1 MEGPGVL
8 PHASI
13 KVVGVGGGGTNAVNR
28 MIKAQ
33 VQGVEFVSVNTDSQ
47 ALQHAQSPVRV
58 QIGEKLTR
66 GLGAGGNPSI
76 GQKAAEES
84 TEDLYEVLRGADMVF
99 VTSGMGGGT
108 GTGAAPIVASIAQDL
123 GALTV
128 GVVTK
133 PFSFEGKRRQTAA
146 EEGITS
152 LKDRVDALITIPNDQ
167 LLKIA
172 DSKMSMTDAF
182 AMADEVLHQGIQ
194 GISDIITK
202 PGMINVDFADVKAI
216 MSHAG
221 SALMA
226 IGRAGGENRAVEA
239 AQAAVSSPLLEV
251 SMSGAKGVLFNIAGS
266 DFTIHE
272 INEAARVI
280 QEAAAPDANII
291 FGTVLDERL
300 QDEIQITVIA
310 TGFESKAI
318 GASGRSGLSQYQRPI
333 TPPFTTR
340 QEQPTTEA
348 PRVETPRQE
357 PRSEPR
363 SEPRP
368 AVRTEPN
375 YQPRPDTEGD
385 DEYDIPAFIRRR

>member
-1 MEGPGVL
+1 
-8 PHASI
+8 
-13 KVVGVGGGGTNAVNR
+13 
-28 MIKAQ
+28 
-33 VQGVEFVSVNTDSQ
+33 
-47 ALQHAQSPVRV
+47 
-58 QIGEKLTR
+58 
-66 GLGAGGNPSI
+66 
-76 GQKAAEES
+76 
-84 TEDLYEVLRGADMVF
+84 MVF

-133 PFSFEGKRRQTAA
+133 PFSFEGKRRQTTA

-172 DSKMSMTDAF
+172 DAKMSMTDAF

-291 FGTVLDERL
+291 FGTVLDDRL

-310 TGFESKAI
+310 TGFESRA
-318 GASGRSGLSQYQRPI
+318 ASASTSGRLSQYQRPVSQ
-333 TPPFTTR
+333 PFVSR

-348 PRVETPRQE
+348 PRVEAPRPEPSRPE
-357 PRSEPR
+357 PRAEPATGA
-363 SEPRP
+363 RP
-368 AVRTEPN
+368 VVRTEPN
-375 YQPRPDTEGD
+375 YQPRADTDGD

>member
-1 MEGPGVL
+1 V
-8 PHASI
+8 
-13 KVVGVGGGGTNAVNR
+13 
-28 MIKAQ
+28 
-33 VQGVEFVSVNTDSQ
+33 
-47 ALQHAQSPVRV
+47 
-58 QIGEKLTR
+58 
-66 GLGAGGNPSI
+66 
-76 GQKAAEES
+76 
-84 TEDLYEVLRGADMVF
+84 
-99 VTSGMGGGT
+99 
-108 GTGAAPIVASIAQDL
+108 
-123 GALTV
+123 
-128 GVVTK
+128 
-133 PFSFEGKRRQTAA
+133 A

-239 AQAAVSSPLLEV
+239 ARAAVSSPLLEV
-251 SMSGAKGVLFNIAGS
+251 SMSGAKGVLFNVAGS

-310 TGFESKAI
+310 TGFESR
-318 GASGRSGLSQYQRPI
+318 ASSATGRSGLSQYQRPV
-333 TPPFTTR
+333 TPTYTQR
-340 QEQPTTEA
+340 QEQATTEA
-348 PRVETPRQE
+348 PRVETPRAE
-357 PRSEPR
+357 PRTETR
-363 SEPRP
+363 TEPRP

-375 YQPRPDTEGD
+375 YQPRADTDGD